1 MRMGLL
7 TGAITLTTMV
17 VSSLVPNA
25 TMAEEA
31 SCGVSSPCEVESG
44 QYYVALPDSP
54 ADDEPIGAI
63 IYLHGWKGKA
73 DQTVQNH
80 ALRSLADDLGVALIV
95 PQGVGGSWSYPGSP
109 SQDRDE
115 FKFFDE
121 LVDDISERFPIDRDK
136 IMLSGFSMGG
146 SMVWNLA
153 CYQGEN
159 YAGFAPIAGAFW
171 DPIPAACP
179 SPLTNL
185 YHTHGIDD
193 KTVPM
198 VGRAIGANWRQSDVF
213 DSLDVWKRQAGLYGI
228 TPTSITAGDL
238 QCDVW
243 SAHGEKLELCLH
255 DGGHSMKAN
264 WIRRAWLDLANTKHW

>member
-1 MRMGLL
+1 MSLL
-7 TGAITLTTMV
+7 TSAITFATV
-17 VSSLVPNA
+17 VISGLVPNA

-31 SCGVSSPCEVESG
+31 TCGVTAPCDVESG
-44 QYYVALPDSP
+44 EYYVALPDSP
-54 ADDEPIGAI
+54 ADDEQIGAI

-73 DQTVQNH
+73 DRAIENK
-80 ALRSLADDLGVALIV
+80 ALRNLANELGVALIV
-95 PQGVGGSWSYPGSP
+95 PQGIGGSWSYPGSP

-121 LVDDISERFPIDRDK
+121 MLTDVSDRFPIDREK
-136 IMLSGFSMGG
+136 ILLSGFSMGG

-153 CYQGEN
+153 CYKGEN

-185 YHTHGIDD
+185 YHTHGVED

-213 DSLDVWKRQAGLYGI
+213 DSLDVWKRQAGLYD
-228 TPTSITAGDL
+228 TEPTSISAGEL

-243 SAHGEKLELCLH
+243 SAKGEKLELCLH

>member
-1 MRMGLL
+1 MSLL
-7 TGAITLTTMV
+7 TSVITFASV
-17 VSSLVPNA
+17 AFSSLTPNVS
-25 TMAEEA
+25 MADEA
-31 SCGVSSPCEVESG
+31 GCGVNTPCQVESG
-44 QYYVALPDSP
+44 EYYIALPDKP
-54 ADDEPIGAI
+54 ADVGQIGAI

-73 DQTVQNH
+73 SQAVNNK
-80 ALRSLADDLGVALIV
+80 ALRRLANELGVALVV

-115 FKFFDE
+115 FAFFDE
-121 LVDDISERFPIDRDK
+121 MLSDVSDRFPVDRDK
-136 IMLSGFSMGG
+136 ILLAGFSMGG

-171 DPIPAACP
+171 DPIPQECP

-185 YHTHGIDD
+185 YHTHGIED

-213 DSLDVWKRQAGLYGI
+213 DSLDVWKRQAGLYR
-228 TPTSITAGDL
+228 TEPTSVIAGDL
-238 QCDVW
+238 ECDVW
-243 SAHGEKLELCLH
+243 SSEGEKLELCLH

>member
-1 MRMGLL
+1 MSLL
-7 TGAITLTTMV
+7 TSAITFATV
-17 VSSLVPNA
+17 VISGLVPNA

-31 SCGVSSPCEVESG
+31 TCGVTAPCEVESG
-44 QYYVALPDSP
+44 EYYVALPDSP
-54 ADDEPIGAI
+54 ADDEQIGAI

-73 DQTVQNH
+73 DRAIQNK
-80 ALRSLADDLGVALIV
+80 ALRNLANELGVALIV
-95 PQGVGGSWSYPGSP
+95 PQGIGGSWSFPGSP

-121 LVDDISERFPIDRDK
+121 MLSDVSDRFPIDRKK
-136 IMLSGFSMGG
+136 ILLSGFSMGG

-153 CYQGEN
+153 CYKGEN

-171 DPIPAACP
+171 DPIPATCP
-179 SPLTNL
+179 SPLTYF
-185 YHTHGIDD
+185 YHTHGVED

-198 VGRAIGANWRQSDVF
+198 VGRAIGANWHQADVF
-213 DSLDVWKRQAGLYGI
+213 DSLDVWKRQAGLYD
-228 TPTSITAGDL
+228 TKPTSISAGEL

-243 SAHGEKLELCLH
+243 SAKGEKLELCLH

>member
-1 MRMGLL
+1 MSLL
-7 TGAITLTTMV
+7 TSAITFATV
-17 VSSLVPNA
+17 VISGLVPNA

-31 SCGVSSPCEVESG
+31 TCGVTAPCEVESG
-44 QYYVALPDSP
+44 EYYVALPDSP
-54 ADDEPIGAI
+54 ADDEQIGAI

-73 DQTVQNH
+73 DRAIQNK
-80 ALRSLADDLGVALIV
+80 ALRNLANELGVALIV
-95 PQGVGGSWSYPGSP
+95 PQGIGGSWSYPGSP

-121 LVDDISERFPIDRDK
+121 MLKDVSDRFPIDREK
-136 IMLSGFSMGG
+136 ILLSGFSMGG

-153 CYQGEN
+153 CYKGEN

-185 YHTHGIDD
+185 YHTHGVED

-213 DSLDVWKRQAGLYGI
+213 DSLDVWKRQAGLYD
-228 TPTSITAGDL
+228 TEPTSISAGEL

-243 SAHGEKLELCLH
+243 SAKGEKLELCLH